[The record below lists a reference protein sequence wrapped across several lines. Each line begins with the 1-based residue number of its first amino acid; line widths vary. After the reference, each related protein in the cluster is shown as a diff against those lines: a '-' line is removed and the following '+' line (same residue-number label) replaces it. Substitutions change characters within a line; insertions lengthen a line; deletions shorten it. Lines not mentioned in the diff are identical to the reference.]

1 VRREDILRALE
12 ELASVLRE
20 RNVTGEVYI
29 VGGAAIAVAYS
40 FDRETD
46 DVDAVFRPKEEVRA
60 AALEVARRLGLPDG
74 WLNDAAKGFLPAR
87 PDADAHD
94 IFEAPG
100 LRVMAASPK
109 HLLAMKLLAARSR
122 RDAADIRFLCGLL
135 GIRTVS
141 EALAVALELYPEE
154 RFTVRTRLIL
164 EEVLGPEGGGE
175 DAHGPDFI
183 KTP

>member
-1 VRREDILRALE
+1 MSMPSSVPRGRFGRRPLRGLPPKSE
-12 ELASVLRE
+12 GLR
-20 RNVTGEVYI
+20 RGP
-29 VGGAAIAVAYS
+29 G
-40 FDRETD
+40 
-46 DVDAVFRPKEEVRA
+46 
-60 AALEVARRLGLPDG
+60 EVARRLGLPDG
-74 WLNDAAKGFLPAR
+74 WLNDAAKGFLPGR

-141 EALAVALELYPEE
+141 EALAVALELL
-154 RFTVRTRLIL
+154 TVRTRLIL

>member
-1 VRREDILRALE
+1 VRREDILRALR

-20 RNVTGEVYI
+20 RNVTGEIYI

-40 FDRETD
+40 SDRETD

-74 WLNDAAKGFLPAR
+74 WLNDAAKGFLPGR

-100 LRVMAASPK
+100 LRAMAASPK
-109 HLLAMKLLAARSR
+109 HLPAMKLPAARSR

-141 EALAVALELYPEE
+141 EALAVALELL
-154 RFTVRTRLIL
+154 TVRTRLIL

-183 KTP
+183 KAP